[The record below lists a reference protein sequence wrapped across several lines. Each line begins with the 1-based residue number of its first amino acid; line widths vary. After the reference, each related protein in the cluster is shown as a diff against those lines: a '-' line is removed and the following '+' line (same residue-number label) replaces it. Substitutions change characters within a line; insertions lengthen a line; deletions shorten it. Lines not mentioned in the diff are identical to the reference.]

1 MSKLEDIRVKI
12 DEVDEQLAELFA
24 KRINLVKDVSKLKHE
39 QGLPIEDLKRE
50 AEILK
55 KHSERFSDP
64 KDKAAYE
71 RFQRELIAI
80 SKDLQKL

>member
-1 MSKLEDIRVKI
+1 MSKLEDIRAKI

-24 KRINLVKDVSKLKHE
+24 ERINLVKDVSKLKHE
-39 QGLPIEDLKRE
+39 QDLPIEDLKRE
-50 AEILK
+50 KEVLE
-55 KHSERFSDP
+55 KHSKRFGNP
-64 KDKAAYE
+64 QEKAAYE

>member
-1 MSKLEDIRVKI
+1 MSKLEDIRAKI
-12 DEVDEQLAELFA
+12 DEVDEQIAELFA
-24 KRINLVKDVSKLKHE
+24 ERINLVKDVSKLKHE

-50 AEILK
+50 KEVLE
-55 KHSERFSDP
+55 KHSKRFSDP
-64 KDKAAYE
+64 KDRAAYE

>member
-1 MSKLEDIRVKI
+1 MSKLEDIRAKI
-12 DEVDEQLAELFA
+12 DEVDEQIAELFA
-24 KRINLVKDVSKLKHE
+24 ERINLVKDVSKLKHE

-50 AEILK
+50 KEVLE
-55 KHSERFSDP
+55 KHSKRFKAPQER
-64 KDKAAYE
+64 AAYE

>member
-1 MSKLEDIRVKI
+1 MEDIRARI
-12 DEVDEQLAELFA
+12 DEVDERMAELFA
-24 KRINLVKDVSKLKHE
+24 ERINLIEDVSKLKRE

-50 AEILK
+50 EEILK

-64 KDKAAYE
+64 KEKAAYE
-71 RFQRELIAI
+71 RFQRELMSI